1 MTSGPGTD
9 KPVLIV
15 GAGPTGLA
23 LALQLALRG
32 IGCRIIDKANGPGE
46 TSRAMGVQARTLEF
60 YDQIGIAEEVVAL
73 GTPMDSIRLR
83 DGATSV
89 ARINFSEIGK
99 GLSPFPFMLGFP
111 QDEHERFLI
120 AKLAALGVAVE
131 WNTALE
137 TFAQNNEGIEATLSS
152 KVGLTRHR
160 PEYLCGCDGSHSR
173 VREVSGIGFPGG
185 TYDQLFWLADVH
197 ATGKPVGEMFG
208 HVDREAMVMMM
219 TIRTSGTQRLVG
231 FVPQRLEGKPSLT
244 FEDLRPMVER
254 MLGVAVTNVEWFST
268 YRVHHRVVDRFRDG
282 RLFLLGDAGHVHSP
296 AGGQGMNTGIGDA
309 VNLGWK
315 IAHVLQGRADEQ
327 LLSTYEEERI
337 PFARLLVKTTDRS
350 FELVIDQGIKGTLLR
365 NWIIP
370 HVAPLAARFKF
381 FKRMLFRAMSQIR
394 ISYQGSALSTGQ
406 AGSISGGDRLP
417 WVQTATGSNFES
429 LRSMDWQMHVYGDVG
444 EAMENHCRTLG
455 LALHQIEWSKAAE
468 RAGLERDACY
478 AIRPDGYVGLAMA
491 AQDPAALDLYIRQ
504 SSLRF
509 GACSTAGSQPDID
522 PQTRPT
528 LC

>member
-1 MTSGPGTD
+1 MTSGPEID

-15 GAGPTGLA
+15 GAGPTGLS
-23 LALQLALRG
+23 LALQLSLRG

-60 YDQIGIAEEVVAL
+60 YDQIGIADKVVAL

-83 DGATSV
+83 DGARSV
-89 ARINFSEIGK
+89 ARINFSEMGK

-120 AKLAALGVAVE
+120 DKLAALGVAVE
-131 WNTALE
+131 WNTTLE
-137 TFAQNNEGIEATLSS
+137 TFAQDDQSVEATLSS
-152 KVGLTRHR
+152 KAGLTRHR
-160 PEYLCGCDGSHSR
+160 PKYLCGCDGSHSR

-231 FVPQRLEGKPSLT
+231 FVPHRLKGKSSLT
-244 FEDLRPMVER
+244 FDDLRPMVER
-254 MLGVAVTNVEWFST
+254 MLGVAVSRVEWFST

-282 RLFLLGDAGHVHSP
+282 RVFLLGDAGHVHSP

-315 IAHVLQGRADEQ
+315 LAHLLQGRADETV
-327 LLSTYEEERI
+327 LSTYEPERI

-370 HVAPLAARFKF
+370 HVAPIAAHFSF
-381 FKRMLFRAMSQIR
+381 FKRILFRAMSQIR
-394 ISYQGSALSTGQ
+394 ISYPGSALSMGQ
-406 AGSISGGDRLP
+406 VGSISGGDRLP
-417 WVQTATGSNFES
+417 WAQTASGSNFEP

-444 EAMENHCRTLG
+444 EAMESHCRTLG
-455 LALHQIEWSKAAE
+455 LALHQIEWSNAAQE
-468 RAGLERDACY
+468 AGLRRDACY
-478 AIRPDGYVGLAMA
+478 VIRPDGYIGLVMA
-491 AQDPAALDLYIRQ
+491 AQDPVALNSYIQRF
-504 SSLRF
+504 SLRF
-509 GACSTAGSQPDID
+509 IGVEGVRLTPA
-522 PQTRPT
+522 
-528 LC
+528 

>member
-1 MTSGPGTD
+1 MTSSPGPD

-15 GAGPTGLA
+15 GAGPTGLS

-32 IGCRIIDKANGPGE
+32 IDCRIIDKANGPGE

-83 DGATSV
+83 DGTRSV
-89 ARINFSEIGK
+89 ARINFSEMGK

-131 WNTALE
+131 WNTTLE
-137 TFAQNNEGIEATLSS
+137 TFGQDDGGVEATLSS
-152 KVGLTRHR
+152 KAGLTQHR

-173 VREVSGIGFPGG
+173 VREMSEISFPGG

-231 FVPQRLEGKPSLT
+231 FVPQRLKGKSSLT

-254 MLGVAVTNVEWFST
+254 MLGVAVTSVEWFST

-282 RLFLLGDAGHVHSP
+282 RVFLLGDAGHVHSP

-315 IAHVLQGRADEQ
+315 IAHVLRGRADKA
-327 LLSTYEEERI
+327 LLSTYEPERI

-370 HVAPLAARFKF
+370 HVAPLAARFIF
-381 FKRMLFRAMSQIR
+381 FKRILFRAMSQIR
-394 ISYQGSALSTGQ
+394 ISYPDSALSMGQ
-406 AGSISGGDRLP
+406 AGGIRGGDRLP
-417 WVQTATGSNFES
+417 WVQTASGSNFEP
-429 LRSMDWQMHVYGDVG
+429 LRSMDWQIHVYGDVG
-444 EAMENHCRTLG
+444 EALESHCRTLG
-455 LALHQIEWSKAAE
+455 LALHQLDWSEDAE
-468 RAGLERDACY
+468 KAGLKREACY
-478 AIRPDGYVGLAMA
+478 VIRPDGYIGLVIA
-491 AQDPAALDLYIRQ
+491 AQDPAALSSYIERC
-504 SSLRF
+504 SLSF
-509 GACSTAGSQPDID
+509 GTAGQVEITHP
-522 PQTRPT
+522 
-528 LC
+528 